1 MVAKPSLDGLRVLIT
16 RPQQQAK
23 DLCEMVEDAGGIA
36 IPFPVI
42 NIKPIATQ
50 NWSNIALAEQDMII
64 FVSRNAV
71 TFFIAG
77 IEGDLPVNIQLVA
90 VGAATATSMSEHGL
104 RVDIQPPEPAGSES
118 LLAMPALNNVK
129 DKKVLIVR
137 GQGGRELLA
146 DTLTTRGAKISYI
159 EIYQRSLSTP
169 SNAQIEQAK
178 TADCILVTSIAGL
191 DNLSKLIDGDSLKSK
206 KLIVVSERIRQYAI
220 QDSFQNIVV
229 ADDASD
235 VALIHKL
242 NRMEQND
249 GKS

>member
-169 SNAQIEQAK
+169 SNAQHARNVDQK
-178 TADCILVTSIAGL
+178 
-191 DNLSKLIDGDSLKSK
+191 
-206 KLIVVSERIRQYAI
+206 
-220 QDSFQNIVV
+220 QN
-229 ADDASD
+229 A
-235 VALIHKL
+235 
-242 NRMEQND
+242 
-249 GKS
+249 